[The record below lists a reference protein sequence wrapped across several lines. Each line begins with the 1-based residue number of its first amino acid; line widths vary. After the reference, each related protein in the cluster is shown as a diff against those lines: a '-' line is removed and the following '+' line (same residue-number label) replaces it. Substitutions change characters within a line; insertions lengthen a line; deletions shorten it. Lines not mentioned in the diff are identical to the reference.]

1 MTRALCAPAAGAV
14 RALVRARWAAR
25 NLHHPR
31 PASRARAGGARA
43 SVAGEEEDDPDHDRP
58 IQFSSSRAS
67 PSRWTVEH
75 SLGREQQ
82 RPWWRVL
89 PFSLALL
96 LLIGWCFVREE
107 TSTDSWLR
115 RILEEEEPEPRGSA
129 GSPAAA
135 PGART

>member
-25 NLHHPR
+25 NLHHLP
-31 PASRARAGGARA
+31 PGSRARAGGSRA
-43 SVAGEEEDDPDHDRP
+43 PVAGEEEDDPDHDRP

-75 SLGREQQ
+75 SLGSEQQ
-82 RPWWRVL
+82 QPWWRVL

-96 LLIGWCFVREE
+96 LLLGWCFLREE

-115 RILEEEEPEPRGSA
+115 QILEEEEPEPRNGA
-129 GSPAAA
+129 PAAAAA
-135 PGART
+135 PGTRT